1 MPVPRTL
8 AQCSSLVSFRS
19 HLAFTLRRLEA
30 HPLAESQAPIFKA
43 LLEAWPAVF
52 QTELDLQDVADDAQ
66 VAVLAADEKLNR
78 FADRVSKEVLT
89 LVGEDRNHPMYR
101 HYFGN
106 KPVSIFK
113 RPILGGQLAAM
124 RGWVT
129 SLAASDSPVL
139 QAIGV
144 ALAPV
149 IEEADQAVLA
159 KAEAEQAR
167 EAFRDL
173 GARKRFVDEVNAARK
188 GAYGALAKLPHQTL
202 GLPSNF
208 ADGFFRRAAVKGEA
222 PELTVA
228 GVEEE
233 IAALRVELA
242 GKEALLVDLTAK
254 AAAEAARAEAR
265 AADLARLAALQRE
278 VALKKKEVDALQAQ
292 LG

>member
-1 MPVPRTL
+1 MSGIRTL
-8 AQCSSLVSFRS
+8 SATSSLISFRS
-19 HLAFTLRRLEA
+19 HLAFTIRRLEA
-30 HPLAESQAPIFKA
+30 HPLAAPFAPPFQA
-43 LLEAWPAVF
+43 LLDAWPAVF
-52 QTELDLQDVADDAQ
+52 QEELDLQDVSGDAQ
-66 VAVLAADEKLNR
+66 VTVITVDERLNR

-89 LVGEDRNHPMYR
+89 LTGEDRHHALYR

-106 KPVSIFK
+106 KPVSVFK

-129 SLAASDSPVL
+129 SLAESGVPSL

-149 IEEADQAVLA
+149 VAEAEQAVA
-159 KAEAEQAR
+159 DKAEAEQAR

-173 GARKRFVDEVNAARK
+173 GARKRFVDEVNAVRK
-188 GAYGALAKLPHQTL
+188 GAYGELGKLPHQQI

-208 ADGFFRRAAVKGEA
+208 AEGFFRRDAVKGEVDE
-222 PELTVA
+222 PTVTS
-228 GVEEE
+228 VEEE

-242 GKEALLVDLTAK
+242 GKEALLAALEAK
-254 AAAEAARAEAR
+254 AKAEAAKAKAR
-265 AADLARLAALQRE
+265 AADLARLSQLRSE
-278 VALKKKEVDALQAQ
+278 VLVKKKEADVLQAQ